1 MYFQNTELV
10 SFLEV
15 VMSATLLNLPE
26 SIRTFVYY
34 DVLEHLANMLHVS
47 LAASIGLLKLGST
60 LFCSPLTVHFV
71 SADC

>member
-1 MYFQNTELV
+1 MGGFFLYFLNTELV

-47 LAASIGLLKLGST
+47 LAISIGLLQL
-60 LFCSPLTVHFV
+60 CN
-71 SADC
+71 